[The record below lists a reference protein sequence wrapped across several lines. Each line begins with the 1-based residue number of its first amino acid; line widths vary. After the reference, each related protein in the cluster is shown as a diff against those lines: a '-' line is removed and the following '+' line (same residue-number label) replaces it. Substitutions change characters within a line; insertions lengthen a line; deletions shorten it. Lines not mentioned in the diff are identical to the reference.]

1 MQKNDEIFELI
12 CISPCEYNPEELTE
26 FTLGYY
32 SKQEIVIK
40 QKEICEKQAN
50 EENQDLQYRVEKHRI
65 IL

>member
-12 CISPCEYNPEELTE
+12 CISPSEYNIGELTE

>member
-1 MQKNDEIFELI
+1 MQKNDEIFELV
-12 CISPCEYNPEELTE
+12 CIAPCVYHQGELNN

-32 SKQEIVIK
+32 SKQEIAIE

-50 EENQDLQYRVEKHRI
+50 EENKDLQYRVEKHRI